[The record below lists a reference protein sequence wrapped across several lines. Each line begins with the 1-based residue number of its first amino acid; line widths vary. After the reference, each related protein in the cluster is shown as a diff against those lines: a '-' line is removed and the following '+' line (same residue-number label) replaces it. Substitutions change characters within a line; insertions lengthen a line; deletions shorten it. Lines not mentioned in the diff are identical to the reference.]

1 LPHCLKRIKQLNF
14 TAMFLI
20 GSEKSINAVELL
32 IKTGL
37 DWSVSKEP
45 LVINLNPDLTDQE
58 LEEAENLGMPQVIP
72 TEYVAILRED
82 TKTVLGVH
90 KAGYEVFQNQE
101 LAELILDLSKV
112 ADAPLHSFGT
122 LKGGAKVYIQLKTG
136 NTHLRRPD
144 GTMDTIEGFGTI
156 VNSFDGS
163 TSLGIGISTVTISCM
178 NKYFAAYRQ
187 LDSKIKHTKGM
198 TVRVEDLL
206 KSMDIFR
213 KDESEHFDL
222 IRRLASAPI
231 TAQAIDTVYK
241 GMFDVSFA
249 DAQANRTAKVADRT
263 LSTKK
268 TNLIETFTLDTANQ
282 ITDKG
287 ETLWGLFSGIT
298 KYTTH
303 SLGADS
309 EEAKMF
315 GSVASKERVILSKF
329 ADLVK

>member
-1 LPHCLKRIKQLNF
+1 MQPDRDKFGQVKF

-32 IKTGL
+32 MKTGL
-37 DWSVSKEP
+37 DWSVSKEK
-45 LVINLNPDLTDQE
+45 LQTESGIVTDH
-58 LEEAENLGMPQVIP
+58 
-72 TEYVAILRED
+72 VAIVRED
-82 TKTVLGVH
+82 TKSILGVH
-90 KAGYEVFQNQE
+90 KSGYEVFQNQE

-122 LKGGAKVYIQLKTG
+122 LKDGAKVYIQLKTG
-136 NTHLRRPD
+136 NTRIRRPD
-144 GTMDTIEGFGTI
+144 GTMDTIEGYGTV

-163 TSLGIGISTVTISCM
+163 TSLGIGISTKTISCM
-178 NKYFAAYRQ
+178 NTFFAAYRQ

-198 TVRVEDLL
+198 TVKVEDLL
-206 KSMDIFR
+206 RSMDIFR
-213 KDESEHFDL
+213 KDESAHFEL
-222 IRRLASAPI
+222 ISRLAQTPI

-241 GMFDVSFA
+241 SMFDVSFA
-249 DAQANRTAKVADRT
+249 EAQANRTAKVDART